1 MNKGTG
7 VGTLGVTLL
16 AGMMFQAR
24 TGTTPDIDQ
33 HKVPDVASAAKS
45 ATGEGPWLASCNYWS
60 AAQTANAAGQGTP
73 PPDVTTAQ
81 ADGVKLQLK
90 PSQDKAS
97 CGSNAW
103 NIPKYAEHPTEL
115 STIVATV
122 PDPIHSHLALD
133 FDRSIDAILLAAAD
147 NHYVSS
153 NYWLPWRSQIS
164 TSSTGESTSTAT
176 KPTEE
181 DNARER
187 QPGLIILRYAP
198 DTREWE
204 NRRINGFEWTN
215 YRRVIYL
222 FLVGETP
229 SLGVNG
235 NQLQKAFSYEKLL
248 KRDFQA
254 TLSIPYWSPHQP
266 AETSTQPANE
276 AENPAPAP
284 APQPGSAA
292 DASKNRQPEQPG
304 TMDSQNSQEED
315 PCAKVTA
322 AHKVSIIG
330 PFYSGS
336 ASSLHAGIEAAFP
349 NPNESCVSINGVT
362 STVIAARE
370 LDPAGKHIYRSFG
383 EDVAF
388 EQERFLQ
395 SLAAAGYDLSRVAVL
410 SEALTVFGS
419 NATKPVEA
427 KEPDTKPFAEKGS
440 NAKPEPVKASSGAN
454 PSPSKVAPSPGSRP
468 SDVDLATKGPIL
480 YLRFP
485 RELSLLRN
493 AQANQTSK
501 PDPSAP
507 PTPYLNLSL
516 KDYTA
521 DDTVPRFSTNQS
533 PLSIEAQLM
542 AIAHQLQHV
551 RSQFILISASNV
563 LDDIFLAQ
571 FLHRACP
578 DARLVILSGGDLL
591 FERDANNAPYIG
603 SISIS
608 PYLLS
613 LLDFGEHVQWL
624 HADYQAEAIYNAA
637 SFTFWNGPYGG
648 PPHLAG
654 YRNYPVPRKD
664 DPSPPVQFQQIPLWA
679 TVIGVDGYYP
689 LAVLNWCGSGLD
701 AILPTIW
708 PPKEQPSATPPKEQ
722 TFLLGPC
729 MEDRATTV
737 STKTPPKPP
746 RKIWND
752 VPESIN
758 RNSGISPALLWG
770 ILVAFISLACIGHC
784 VLFLTA
790 DLWSPSTRDLA
801 IDHNDL
807 PHRRSIHLNIGTA
820 VLAAVAFVADYPLL
834 RIGHYFH
841 LAPTGHILAWLTLAS
856 ALVAC
861 ICTGWKTWRY
871 FWPKQRPVYRFFN
884 VIAFAALVGIIG
896 LWTVICNSDGLDGYH
911 SYAGLYFS
919 YRCLQ
924 PLSGV
929 CPLLPILLLLFAWYL
944 WAIYQTA
951 RLRFSDVHRPRL
963 PRFTPPTHRY
973 SPSHNA
979 YALFVPDDTLE
990 SCTRSSDNCLYANIT
1005 CLLISREVI
1014 WRFWT
1019 KLKSNPGR
1027 WPGKFANWTQ
1037 EHIDLVLGCIY
1048 VVLFGLCIFT
1058 IHIHS
1063 LDRFLFSTFIWAGAP
1078 TLYELLITALFFPL
1092 IMVALSGWLRV
1103 ILIWGSISR
1112 GLLEPLERMPI
1123 RFAFTRY
1130 KGGGWMSMLRQKG
1143 LHIRWRDMGRSTE
1156 AIRQLVHHP
1165 DLKDKTELKKKLSD
1179 EYEVINLRIHELFE
1193 SIHAAGK
1200 PKSVPSTPPAPPPE
1214 VKPPT
1219 EAKASVPP
1227 VTAPAANETLAAT
1240 LERARQNESP
1250 CSSDFLWDVPAS
1262 SDDLCSIFHI
1272 EQGYARFCTI
1282 LIDDFLNHYWDEERT
1297 GLVEE
1302 ASLPKEK
1309 QGEKDKPKEA
1319 TPSEPSLVEL
1329 AEEVLVVRYVALIR
1343 SVLINIRYLMLFV
1356 STAFVLALI
1365 AWNSYPFQ
1373 PHAFIDW
1380 CFTILLALLT
1390 LGFVWVFAQMHR
1402 NAILSRITDT
1412 TANELGW
1419 EFYLRLVTFGAVPVL
1434 TWLAY
1439 QFPEIGGTLY
1449 KVVQPGLQVMK

>member
-7 VGTLGVTLL
+7 IVTLGATLL

-24 TGTTPDIDQ
+24 TRATPYTDQ
-33 HKVPDVASAAKS
+33 PQVPNVASTAKF

-60 AAQTANAAGQGTP
+60 AVQTADPPNQDTS
-73 PPDVTTAQ
+73 PPDVAIAREQ
-81 ADGVKLQLK
+81 GLK
-90 PSQDKAS
+90 PQLMPSEDKPS
-97 CGSNAW
+97 CGPNTW
-103 NIPKYAEHPTEL
+103 NIPKFGDQPAEI

-122 PDPIHSHLALD
+122 PDPVHSHLALD

-164 TSSTGESTSTAT
+164 TSSTGASTSTGT

-198 DTREWE
+198 DASEWHS
-204 NRRINGFEWTN
+204 RRINGFEWTN

-235 NQLQKAFSYEKLL
+235 HQLQNAFSYEKLL
-248 KRDFQA
+248 RRDFQA

-266 AETSTQPANE
+266 AETSTQSVNDTASS
-276 AENPAPAP
+276 AQASAL
-284 APQPGSAA
+284 QPGSAA
-292 DASKNRQPEQPG
+292 DASKKPPEQPG
-304 TMDSQNSQEED
+304 TTED
-315 PCAKVTA
+315 PCANVA
-322 AHKVSIIG
+322 AANKVSILG

-349 NPNESCVSINGVT
+349 NASEYCLSISGVT
-362 STVIAARE
+362 STLIAARE
-370 LDPAGKHIYRSFG
+370 LDPGGKHIYRSFG

-395 SLAAAGYDLSRVAVL
+395 SLTAAGYDLRRVAVL

-419 NATKPVEA
+419 NATKPM
-427 KEPDTKPFAEKGS
+427 EPGAGPTTKPSSDKGS
-440 NAKPEPVKASSGAN
+440 NPGSGHVNTPAAANSS
-454 PSPSKVAPSPGSRP
+454 SPITAHSPGSRS
-468 SDVDLATKGPIL
+468 SDVALATKGPIL

-493 AQANQTSK
+493 AQATPTSSA
-501 PDPSAP
+501 SAP

-542 AIAHQLQHV
+542 AIAHQLQRV
-551 RSQFILISASNV
+551 RTQFILISASNV

-591 FERDANNAPYIG
+591 FERDADNTPYIG

-613 LLDFGEHVQWL
+613 MLDFGEHVQWL
-624 HADYQAEAIYNAA
+624 HADSQAEAIYNAA
-637 SFTFWNGPYGG
+637 SFTFWNGPYGDL
-648 PPHLAG
+648 PHLAG

-664 DPSPPVQFQQIPLWA
+664 DPSPAVQFQQIPLWA
-679 TVIGVDGYYP
+679 TVIGADGYYP
-689 LAVLNWCGSGLD
+689 LAVLNWCGSGFD

-708 PPKEQPSATPPKEQ
+708 PSKEEPSAAPPRAQ
-722 TFLLGPC
+722 SFLLGPC
-729 MEDRATTV
+729 KEDRATTV
-737 STKTPPKPP
+737 SAGTPPQPP
-746 RKIWND
+746 RKIWNE

-770 ILVAFISLACIGHC
+770 ILVAFIFLACIGHC
-784 VLFLTA
+784 VLLLAA
-790 DLWSPSTRDLA
+790 DFWSPTTRDLA

-807 PHRRSIHLNIGTA
+807 PHRRAVHLNIGTA
-820 VLAAVAFVADYPLL
+820 VLAAIAFVVDYPLL
-834 RIGHYFH
+834 RVGHYFQ
-841 LAPTGHILAWLTLAS
+841 LALTGHILAWLTLIS
-856 ALVAC
+856 ALMAC
-861 ICTGWKTWRY
+861 ICTVCKTWRY
-871 FWPKQRPVYRFFN
+871 LWPKQRPIYRFFN
-884 VIAFAALVGIIG
+884 VIALAALVGIIG
-896 LWTVICNSDGLDGYH
+896 LWTVICNSDGADGYH

-963 PRFTPPTHRY
+963 PRFTPPAHPY

-979 YALFVPDDTLE
+979 YPLFVPDNTLE
-990 SCTRSSDNCLYANIT
+990 SCSGSRDNCLYANIT
-1005 CLLISREVI
+1005 CLLITREVL
-1014 WRFWT
+1014 WRFGT
-1019 KLKSNPGR
+1019 KSNSDPGR
-1027 WPGKFANWTQ
+1027 WPGKAANWAR
-1037 EHIDLVLGCIY
+1037 HHLDLVLGCIY
-1048 VVLFGLCIFT
+1048 GVLFYLCIFAT
-1058 IHIHS
+1058 HVHS
-1063 LDRFLFSTFIWAGAP
+1063 LDRFLFSTFLWAGAP
-1078 TLYELLITALFFPL
+1078 TLYEFLITTLFFPL

-1112 GLLEPLERMPI
+1112 GMLEPLERMPI

-1130 KGGGWMSMLRQKG
+1130 KGGGWLSMLRQKG

-1165 DLKDKTELKKKLSD
+1165 DLKDNPELKKKLSD
-1179 EYEVINLRIHELFE
+1179 EYEVINLRIHELIQ
-1193 SIHAAGK
+1193 SIHASGK
-1200 PKSVPSTPPAPPPE
+1200 GETVPSTPLGPAPEIQRATE
-1214 VKPPT
+1214 V
-1219 EAKASVPP
+1219 KASVAP
-1227 VTAPAANETLAAT
+1227 TASAANETLAVT
-1240 LERARQNESP
+1240 LERARQEESP
-1250 CSSDFLWDVPAS
+1250 FPSNCLWDVPAS
-1262 SDDLCSIFHI
+1262 SADLCSIFHI

-1282 LIDDFLNHYWDEERT
+1282 LIDDFLEHYWDEKRT

-1302 ASLPKEK
+1302 SSLPRER

-1319 TPSEPSLVEL
+1319 SPSEPSFVEL
-1329 AEEVLVVRYVALIR
+1329 AEELLVIRYVALIR
-1343 SVLINIRYLMLFV
+1343 SVLLNIRYLMLFV
-1356 STAFVLALI
+1356 SAAFVLALI

-1419 EFYLRLVTFGAVPVL
+1419 EFYLRLATFGALPVL

-1439 QFPEIGGTLY
+1439 QFPQVGGVIY
-1449 KVVQPGLQVMK
+1449 KIVEPGLQVVK

>member
-7 VGTLGVTLL
+7 VVTLGATLL

-24 TGTTPDIDQ
+24 TRTTPNTDQ
-33 HKVPDVASAAKS
+33 HEVPNVESTAKF
-45 ATGEGPWLASCNYWS
+45 ATGEGPWLASRSYWS
-60 AAQTANAAGQGTP
+60 AARTVDPSSQETSPHGVTIAQT
-73 PPDVTTAQ
+73 
-81 ADGVKLQLK
+81 DGLKLQLK
-90 PSQDKAS
+90 PSEDKAS
-97 CGSNAW
+97 CGPNAW
-103 NIPKYAEHPTEL
+103 NIPRFTDHPTEI

-176 KPTEE
+176 RPTEE

-198 DTREWE
+198 DASEWDS
-204 NRRINGFEWTN
+204 RRMNGFEWTN

-248 KRDFQA
+248 RRDCKA
-254 TLSIPYWSPHQP
+254 TLSIPYWSSPQP
-266 AETSTQPANE
+266 AETSTQSVNE
-276 AENPAPAP
+276 TDNSAPVSAL
-284 APQPGSAA
+284 QPGSAA

-304 TMDSQNSQEED
+304 TTEE
-315 PCAKVTA
+315 PCAKIA
-322 AHKVSIIG
+322 AANKVSILG

-349 NPNESCVSINGVT
+349 NASEYCVSISGIT
-362 STVIAARE
+362 STLIAARE
-370 LDPAGKHIYRSFG
+370 LDPAGRHIYRSFG
-383 EDVAF
+383 ENVGF

-395 SLAAAGYDLSRVAVL
+395 SLAAAGYDLRRVAVL
-410 SEALTVFGS
+410 SEALTVYGS
-419 NATKPVEA
+419 NATKPMEQKA
-427 KEPDTKPFAEKGS
+427 EHNTKASAEKGK
-440 NAKPEPVKASSGAN
+440 NARSGHGKAPAAAN
-454 PSPSKVAPSPGSRP
+454 PSPPNATPSRGSRP

-493 AQANQTSK
+493 AEASQTSK
-501 PDPSAP
+501 PNPSAP

-591 FERDANNAPYIG
+591 FERDADNTPYIG

-613 LLDFGEHVQWL
+613 MLDFGEHVQWL

-637 SFTFWNGPYGG
+637 SFTFWNGPYGDL
-648 PPHLAG
+648 PHLAG

-679 TVIGVDGYYP
+679 TVIGADGYYP
-689 LAVLNWCGSGLD
+689 LAVLNWCGSGFD

-708 PPKEQPSATPPKEQ
+708 PAKEEPSATPPKAQ
-722 TFLLGPC
+722 SFLLGPC
-729 MEDRATTV
+729 MEDSATTV
-737 STKTPPKPP
+737 SAKTPPPP
-746 RKIWND
+746 TRKIWND

-770 ILVAFISLACIGHC
+770 ILVAFIFLACIGHC
-784 VLFLTA
+784 VLLLAA
-790 DLWSPSTRDLA
+790 DFWSPSTRDLA

-807 PHRRSIHLNIGTA
+807 PHRRAVHLNIGTA
-820 VLAAVAFVADYPLL
+820 VLAAIAFVVDYPLL
-834 RIGHYFH
+834 RVGHYFH
-841 LAPTGHILAWLTLAS
+841 LALTGHILAWLTLVS
-856 ALVAC
+856 ALMAC
-861 ICTGWKTWRY
+861 ICTGWKTRRY
-871 FWPKQRPVYRFFN
+871 LWPKRRPIYRFFN
-884 VIAFAALVGIIG
+884 VIALAALVGIIG
-896 LWTVICNSDGLDGYH
+896 LWAVICNSDGLEGYH

-951 RLRFSDVHRPRL
+951 RLRFSDIHRPRL
-963 PRFTPPTHRY
+963 PRFTPLAHPY

-979 YALFVPDDTLE
+979 YPLFVPDNTLE
-990 SCTRSSDNCLYANIT
+990 SCTGSSDNCLYANIT
-1005 CLLISREVI
+1005 CLLITREVI
-1014 WRFWT
+1014 WRFGT
-1019 KLKSNPGR
+1019 KLKSDPGR
-1027 WPGKFANWTQ
+1027 WPGRVANWAR
-1037 EHIDLVLGCIY
+1037 HHLDLVLGCIY
-1048 VVLFGLCIFT
+1048 GVLFYLCIFAT
-1058 IHIHS
+1058 HVHS
-1063 LDRFLFSTFIWAGAP
+1063 LDRFIFSTFLWTDAP
-1078 TLYELLITALFFPL
+1078 TFYELLITALFFPL

-1130 KGGGWMSMLRQKG
+1130 KGGGWLSMLRQKG

-1165 DLKDKTELKKKLSD
+1165 DLKDNTELKKKLSD
-1179 EYEVINLRIHELFE
+1179 EYEVINLRIHELIE
-1193 SIHAAGK
+1193 SIHAGGK
-1200 PKSVPSTPPAPPPE
+1200 RESVPSTPPAPPLE
-1214 VKPPT
+1214 VQPPS
-1219 EAKASVPP
+1219 EVKASVAP
-1227 VTAPAANETLAAT
+1227 TAPAASETLATT
-1240 LERARQNESP
+1240 LERARQKESP
-1250 CSSDFLWDVPAS
+1250 VPSECIWDVPAS
-1262 SDDLCSIFHI
+1262 SADLCSIFHI

-1282 LIDDFLNHYWDEERT
+1282 LIDDFLDQYWDEKRT

-1302 ASLPKEK
+1302 VSLPKEK
-1309 QGEKDKPKEA
+1309 QDEIVKPKEA
-1319 TPSEPSLVEL
+1319 SPSEPSFVEL
-1329 AEEVLVVRYVALIR
+1329 AEELLVIRYVALIR
-1343 SVLINIRYLMLFV
+1343 SVLLNIRYLMLFV
-1356 STAFVLALI
+1356 SAAFVLALI

-1419 EFYLRLVTFGAVPVL
+1419 EFYLRLATFGALPVL

-1439 QFPEIGGTLY
+1439 QFPQIGGTLY
-1449 KVVQPGLQVMK
+1449 RIVQPGLQVVK